1 MKVKC
6 TTTRPDVDA
15 FEAVMMRENRTIGFL
30 VSFDYTQDALQEI
43 GAFFRRTGKM
53 IKAYTVRDILED
65 RIAEK
70 LA

>member
-1 MKVKC
+1 
-6 TTTRPDVDA
+6 
-15 FEAVMMRENRTIGFL
+15 MMRENRTIGFL

>member
-1 MKVKC
+1 
-6 TTTRPDVDA
+6 VDA